1 MCVDWEGWW
10 GWGGRVWCGGAAGVV
25 LVVMVLLD
33 IVWRWPSG
41 GGGVVVKNVV
51 VVFRL
56 EASAGRRADVRMRAG
71 AASP

>member
-1 MCVDWEGWW
+1 MVGWCCW
-10 GWGGRVWCGGAAGVV
+10 LV

-51 VVFRL
+51 VVVRL